1 MKKAVLR
8 EYLKNRNK
16 PLEVKVEDN
25 ASKEELTRKNAS
37 KTKTKKK

>member
-1 MKKAVLR
+1 MKKAVLK
-8 EYLKNRNK
+8 EYLKNRSK
-16 PLEVKVEDN
+16 SLEVKFEDN